1 MSFKTWQKYDF
12 FPLCKSFF
20 LKQKS
25 FNLGIDVDSDD
36 EIDFMTQ
43 ASSSPIRKVNK
54 LEQIDVPP
62 IPNVWCVYNSTQ
74 ILH

>member
-1 MSFKTWQKYDF
+1 M
-12 FPLCKSFF
+12 
-20 LKQKS
+20 
-25 FNLGIDVDSDD
+25 DSDD

-62 IPNVWCVYNSTQ
+62 NVWCVYNSTQ